1 MNTTDTTHELT
12 YDLIRR
18 AVNGEPTAME
28 EILRYYEPY
37 HNALCTYEKVDT
49 NGVIH
54 SEVDEDMKIQVQ
66 AKLLDAIQ
74 KNWREL
80 I

>member
-1 MNTTDTTHELT
+1 MSTTDATHELT
-12 YDLIRR
+12 YDLICR
-18 AVNGEPTAME
+18 AVKGEPAAMK
-28 EILRYYEPY
+28 EILRHYEPY

-49 NGVIH
+49 NGVVH
-54 SEVDEDMKIQVQ
+54 SEIDEDMKIQVQ